1 MASLS
6 GKRAWVTG
14 ASSGIGAATARLL
27 AEHGAQVV
35 LSARRED
42 RLRALARELGTAV
55 VKPVDV
61 ANRRAMERLGEEL
74 EAMGGVDILIAN
86 AGLMPLSPMIEG
98 RADEWEQMIDVNIK
112 GLLYSIRAVYPGM
125 AKRGRGHIVNLGS
138 VAGRVANKNGAVY
151 SGTKF
156 AVRAI
161 SDALRKEALDYGVR
175 VTDVEPGAV
184 ATELPLSIRYEP
196 AHKAMTGPGGGYA
209 PGREI
214 LEAEDIANAI
224 YYVVSQPE
232 RVTVCE
238 LLIRPRAQER

>member
-1 MASLS
+1 MGSLS

-14 ASSGIGAATARLL
+14 TSSGIGAATARLL
-27 AEHGAQVV
+27 ANHGAEVV

-42 RLRALARELGTAV
+42 RLRALARELGSAV

-61 ANRRAMERLGEEL
+61 ADRRAMERLGEEL
-74 EAMGGVDILIAN
+74 DAMGGVDILVAN
-86 AGLMPLSPMIEG
+86 AGLMPLSPMLEG
-98 RADEWEQMIDVNIK
+98 RVDEWEQMIDVNLK

-125 AKRGRGHIVNLGS
+125 ARRRKGHIVNLGS

-161 SDALRKEALDYGVR
+161 TDALRKEALEYGVR

-184 ATELPLSIRYEP
+184 ATELPLSIRSEP
-196 AHKAMTGPGGGYA
+196 ARKAMTGAEGAYA